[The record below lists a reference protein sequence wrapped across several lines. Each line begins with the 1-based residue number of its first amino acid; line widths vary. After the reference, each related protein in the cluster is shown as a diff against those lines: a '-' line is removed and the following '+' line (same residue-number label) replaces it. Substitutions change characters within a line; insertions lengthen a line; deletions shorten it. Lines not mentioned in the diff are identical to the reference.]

1 MHGRLSKRRPSA
13 GFTLLELIIVMSIL
27 GILVALGIPNFK
39 SLFIR
44 TTEESLRSHLSNTI
58 LIAAS
63 RASHQREAK
72 EVVFDLDKGTYHVQ
86 NRAQRD
92 GYDRDP
98 RSEVRGRLPRGYV
111 FKGIYFPRGTTT
123 EEHGEVVVEVRPDG
137 TTEDMELDLAELD
150 ADDQEVKYLRML
162 VTGSTGRST
171 WKSIEVLVSVLI
183 MSIALAVLLDSIRTS
198 IDSNVITQEMTRAIT
213 LAQQKTWEMETTFLW
228 KTEEAQY
235 KDEGQFKENPT
246 YRFKVDARPDLD
258 RSEVVVIVTVSWLHK
273 RIEKSY
279 NLVSVV
285 PLERNRA
292 DFKSGK

>member
-1 MHGRLSKRRPSA
+1 M
-13 GFTLLELIIVMSIL
+13 
-27 GILVALGIPNFK
+27 
-39 SLFIR
+39 R
-44 TTEESLRSHLSNTI
+44 TDR
-58 LIAAS
+58 AS
-63 RASHQREAK
+63 RGQKPESG
-72 EVVFDLDKGTYHVQ
+72 FL
-86 NRAQRD
+86 
-92 GYDRDP
+92 
-98 RSEVRGRLPRGYV
+98 L
-111 FKGIYFPRGTTT
+111 
-123 EEHGEVVVEVRPDG
+123 
-137 TTEDMELDLAELD
+137 
-150 ADDQEVKYLRML
+150 
-162 VTGSTGRST
+162 
-171 WKSIEVLVSVLI
+171 IEVLVSVLI
-183 MSIALAVLLDSIRTS
+183 MSIALAALLDSIRTS

-258 RSEVVVIVTVSWLHK
+258 RCEVVVIVTVSWLHK

>member
-1 MHGRLSKRRPSA
+1 MHGRLPKRRPSG

-44 TTEESLRSHLSNTI
+44 TTGESLRSHLSKTI

-86 NRAQRD
+86 DRAQRD
-92 GYDRDP
+92 GYDRDK

-171 WKSIEVLVSVLI
+171 WKSSR
-183 MSIALAVLLDSIRTS
+183 DGY
-198 IDSNVITQEMTRAIT
+198 
-213 LAQQKTWEMETTFLW
+213 F
-228 KTEEAQY
+228 
-235 KDEGQFKENPT
+235 EN
-246 YRFKVDARPDLD
+246 
-258 RSEVVVIVTVSWLHK
+258 
-273 RIEKSY
+273 
-279 NLVSVV
+279 
-285 PLERNRA
+285 
-292 DFKSGK
+292 